1 METSRA
7 RILWTSQCDV
17 VSTIRQR
24 FGLQAALDYII
35 SEKLLNFAQ
44 AAATRPEFAPEL
56 PLFVAEIRRL
66 FSAVEISDYL
76 AVLVPSVEAELA
88 DAAAFEEEE
97 DDDSGRMSP
106 QEHAARCERLALIRQ
121 VLEAD
126 QLGTS

>member
-7 RILWTSQCDV
+7 RILWTSRCEV

-24 FGLQAALDYII
+24 FGLQAALDYVI
-35 SEKLLNFAQ
+35 SEKLLNFAE
-44 AAATRPEFAPEL
+44 AAATRPEFAREL

-66 FSAVEISDYL
+66 FSAVEISDHL
-76 AVLVPSVEAELA
+76 AALVQSVEAELA
-88 DAAAFEEEE
+88 EAAAFEDEELF
-97 DDDSGRMSP
+97 DDISP
-106 QEHAARCERLALIRQ
+106 QAHAARSERLVLIRQ